1 MPLDHYVS
9 QVHLKNFY
17 SPVTN
22 KLFAVSKKSL
32 AKFPCSSKDVCRVQ
46 DGSTNSYLLRD
57 RAIEDFLKEIEP
69 RYNSAV
75 DALRRGDP
83 SSDTILAI
91 AGFAAYVVSCSPTAM
106 RVHSDY
112 LRHTVV
118 ASAKVLETQGKV
130 PPPPDILG
138 ASTMAELL
146 DTGKV
151 KVSIDGKYP
160 QAIGIANVLD
170 TTSMFGNAAWDII
183 INVHASD
190 NPLFTSDYPAPLQ
203 QSAAPRVMSRII
215 PLAPDI
221 AVRITPELSRRRE
234 TDLSFPRMRFR
245 TERPASGEVR
255 EINRLIVQSAEE
267 LVFFRDDLYW
277 IPGFVARNRN
287 FRVEPI
293 TETIPAGD
301 AYLTV
306 ATQRIRPRP
315 DV

>member
-9 QVHLKNFY
+9 QVHLRNFY
-17 SPVTN
+17 SPATN

-32 AKFPCSSKDVCRVQ
+32 AKFPCSSKDVCRIQ
-46 DGSTNSYLLRD
+46 DGSTNSYLLHD
-57 RAIEDFLKEIEP
+57 RGIEDFLKEIEP

-75 DALRRGDP
+75 DALRRGEP

-106 RVHSDY
+106 RVHSDF

-130 PPPPDILG
+130 PPPPEILG

-151 KVSIDGKYP
+151 KVTVDDKYP
-160 QAIGIANVLD
+160 QAIGISNVLG

-183 INVHASD
+183 INAYAVD
-190 NPLFTSDYPAPLQ
+190 NPFFTSDYPAPLAN
-203 QSAAPRVMSRII
+203 SADPRVMSRII

-221 AVRITPELSRRRE
+221 AVRITADLSRDRKP
-234 TDLSFPRMRFR
+234 DLSFPRMRFR
-245 TERPASGEVR
+245 SERPRSGDIR

-277 IPGFVARNRN
+277 IPEFVARNRD

-293 TETIPAGD
+293 TETIPAGSG
-301 AYLTV
+301 YLTI
-306 ATQRIRPRP
+306 ATQRIKPRR
-315 DV
+315 DA